1 MESATIALVQFRP
14 EPGSS
19 DKNAEKMNEY
29 IRSAKNKNADLVVFP
44 ECSLTGYF
52 PEKAAEFAV
61 QADCPAAKKVEDLAA
76 ELKIAV
82 CFGYME
88 SVPAEEPDEPAG
100 SRSFTITQ
108 EIFSGGTRTLY
119 RKTHLASREEAVFK
133 PGNAFP
139 IAGIAGIAA
148 GMQLCWESRI
158 PQISAAYRKQGAQL
172 LLFPYASGMSGEKC
186 LENWSVHLPA
196 RASDN
201 GCFAA
206 ACNLISHDKG
216 GGMAVWDPKGR
227 IIAQYWGKDENMLLC
242 SIGGKL
248 PREIFAEGCEDMHS
262 ISYFDK
268 MRSELFT

>member
-29 IRSAKNKNADLVVFP
+29 IRSAKSKNADLVVFP

-88 SVPAEEPDEPAG
+88 SVPTEEPDEPAG

-148 GMQLCWESRI
+148 GMQLCWESHI

-248 PREIFAEGCEDMHS
+248 PREILAEGHEDMHS
-262 ISYFDK
+262 ISYFDR